1 MKRLAL
7 TLAAVIAAA
16 PLAAQSPPPAPP
28 SPAPTSG
35 YGAWF
40 GSVPNMDH
48 PGAGILLSGTSPG
61 SPAEKAGLRAG
72 DLILSIGG
80 EAMPDLR
87 AMVELLRKRAPGD
100 TVEVVFRRVIEEK
113 KVKVVLG
120 SRPGA

>member
-1 MKRLAL
+1 MKRLAVA
-7 TLAAVIAAA
+7 LAAVIAAA

-28 SPAPTSG
+28 TPAPTSG

-40 GSVPNMDH
+40 GSVPNLDH
-48 PGAGILLSGTSPG
+48 AGDGILLSGTSPG

>member
-1 MKRLAL
+1 
-7 TLAAVIAAA
+7 
-16 PLAAQSPPPAPP
+16 
-28 SPAPTSG
+28 
-35 YGAWF
+35 
-40 GSVPNMDH
+40 MDH
-48 PGAGILLSGTSPG
+48 AGDGILLSGTSPG

-87 AMVELLRKRAPGD
+87 AMVDLLRKRAPGD

-120 SRPGA
+120 TRPGA